1 LYGITSELVLQV
13 LKVGWMTS
21 EIFSPSVLR
30 LNLCS
35 SRWRFGH
42 TRDRFIRLLLAW
54 RYYRGHEDVPMTT
67 SNVATVVVDN
77 DNGCKVIVVMLDTKV
92 STLAATQC
100 VMNYVSLLSVELGML
115 WPVLNEVPLLVI
127 TVEIE
132 SKSRLPLTSPSVPY
146 HVEYAY

>member
-1 LYGITSELVLQV
+1 
-13 LKVGWMTS
+13 
-21 EIFSPSVLR
+21 
-30 LNLCS
+30 
-35 SRWRFGH
+35 
-42 TRDRFIRLLLAW
+42 
-54 RYYRGHEDVPMTT
+54 MTT